1 MSIPISSLK
10 KPRREGKTQF
20 TYQDPQSGEII
31 TEEIP
36 ISFLKPTEDL
46 WDELVAMEKN
56 VGDDEQSQ
64 KGLFVKRLTRVE
76 IQSTEITEDD
86 GRPHSITKEDL
97 LQLDFTQVAQL
108 WFGVEKHFFLQT
120 PTPKSEEDTKSTS
133 SPASAAA

>member
-10 KPRREGKTQF
+10 KPRREGKTPF
-20 TYQDPQSGEII
+20 TYQHLDSGEVV

-36 ISFLKPTEDL
+36 ISFLKPTEEL

-56 VGDDEQSQ
+56 IGEDEQSQ

-86 GRPHSITKEDL
+86 GRPHNITKEDL
-97 LQLDFTQVAQL
+97 LQLDLMQVAQL
-108 WFGVEKHFFLQT
+108 WRGVEQYFFLQMPVST
-120 PTPKSEEDTKSTS
+120 PETSTS
-133 SPASAAA
+133 SISEQEMVA